1 MKISLYK
8 NVYVFENFNISNRQ
22 FKIQK
27 WILQDQLQGK
37 AACLKPYTS
46 SPNYPPGGTVGTGSQ
61 SVSSHLPLLLRFAL
75 KQV

>member
-27 WILQDQLQGK
+27 WILQDQLQGSM
-37 AACLKPYTS
+37 LKTIY
-46 SPNYPPGGTVGTGSQ
+46 
-61 SVSSHLPLLLRFAL
+61 F
-75 KQV
+75 